1 MSRSRPRVWVLNG
14 PNLGRLGR
22 RQPEI
27 YGHTTHP
34 ELARQCVAWGEEL
47 GLDVEVRQTNHEGDL
62 LDWLNTAADDAV
74 PVVLNAGA
82 WTHYSLALYDACAQL
97 TAPLVEVHL
106 SDPKKRPEV
115 FRHHSVVEPHALE
128 TIAGEGVD
136 GYRRALQ
143 LLASR
148 G

>member
-1 MSRSRPRVWVLNG
+1 MRVLVLNG

-27 YGHTTHP
+27 YGSTTYD
-34 ELARQCVAWGEEL
+34 ELVGRCAAWGRDL
-47 GLDVEVRQTNHEGDL
+47 GLEVEVRQTNHEGAL
-62 LDWLNTAADDAV
+62 LDWLNTAADEHT

-106 SDPKKRPEV
+106 SDPTQRPEE
-115 FRHHSVVEPHALE
+115 FRHHSVVTPHALAV
-128 TIAGEGVD
+128 IAGKGVD
-136 GYRRALQ
+136 GYREALD
-143 LLASR
+143 LLARSSA
-148 G
+148 